1 MHLHAIVDQYHA
13 PSSRLFAG
21 FTMLLSAATVLFLP
35 LSASAFFSW
44 GGPGPAPPPD
54 ELGPYGVGHSAFVAV
69 DTDRGDR
76 ALPIQIWYPVDPE
89 DATGTETFYE
99 LMNFAGTPLGL
110 TSPVAFDDAPVSD
123 RPFFPLVVFSHGSG
137 SINIQS
143 AALMEALASHGFVVA
158 SANHVGNTTF
168 DGPDDLPY
176 EDSITDRPK
185 DVSFVIDTM
194 LERNFDPADPLFAS
208 INPFSIGVTGHSFGG
223 YTALA
228 MAAGF
233 SGSTFGPVAPDRRVR
248 AVLPVSGVQSAFSDA
263 ELEAVRVP
271 VMVLGGTNDTVVPID
286 PNSIRPFETV
296 GSKSVYRIDIE
307 GPTHSHF
314 ANICDIADVILG
326 LGLPVELW
334 PAIGAGALVDP
345 YLETCVP
352 PAYPL
357 SEATRLQSLYTVA
370 FFKRHVA
377 WDLRYATY
385 LKASYADENEPDVSF
400 WKGHPHCGLGF
411 EVVLILPPIL
421 WLRDRRRRTARA

>member
-1 MHLHAIVDQYHA
+1 MYLHLIAGQHAA
-13 PSSRLFAG
+13 PSTNVFSR
-21 FTMLLSAATVLFLP
+21 FTMLFCVVAALVLP
-35 LSASAFFSW
+35 LSASAFSR
-44 GGPGPAPPPD
+44 GGDRGPAPAPD

-69 DTDRGDR
+69 DSDRGDR
-76 ALPIQIWYPVDPE
+76 ALPVEIWYPVDPE
-89 DATGTETFYE
+89 DAGGPQTFYE
-99 LMNFAGTPLGL
+99 LMNLGGLSLGL
-110 TSPVAFDDAPVSD
+110 TSSVAFDDAPVSD
-123 RPFFPLVVFSHGSG
+123 HSFFPLVVFSHGSG

-158 SANHVGNTTF
+158 SPNHVGNTTF

-176 EDSITDRPK
+176 EDTITDRPK

-194 LERNFDPADPLFAS
+194 LDRSFDPADPIFFS
-208 INPFSIGVTGHSFGG
+208 INPFAIGVTGHSFGG

-233 SGSTFGPVAPDRRVR
+233 SGTTFGPVAPDERVR

-263 ELEAVRVP
+263 ELEAVKVP

-286 PNSIRPFETV
+286 PNSIRPYNTV
-296 GSKSVYRIDIE
+296 GSKFAYRADID

-326 LGLPVELW
+326 LGLPIEAW

-357 SEATRLQSLYTVA
+357 SEATRIQNLYTVS

-377 WDLRYATY
+377 WDLRYAEY
-385 LKASYADENEPDVSF
+385 LTADYAAANEPDVF
-400 WKGHPHCGLGF
+400 FLNRGLRCGLGS
-411 EVVLILPPIL
+411 EVALILPPIL
-421 WLRDRRRRTARA
+421 WLRGRRRRAAA